1 MSILIYTGE
10 LDSANIQSSGA
21 DKAFLSRLE
30 EIYDKVLRDKGC
42 VTDLTKDIEISL
54 TFLDSQKMREINN
67 EYRNVDEPTD
77 VLSFPLWESE
87 DGLFTPPDDWEVLPI
102 GDIMV
107 CPEIVKKNAAEN
119 GRTHLQETVLVISH
133 GLLHLIGYDHDTEE
147 RQVTMWREQDDL
159 VREFFAGYSHND
171 IKA

>member
-1 MSILIYTGE
+1 MSVLIYTGE

-119 GRTHLQETVLVISH
+119 GGHICKRRCLLSRMVYCTSSAMTTILKNGKLQCGGSRTI
-133 GLLHLIGYDHDTEE
+133 
-147 RQVTMWREQDDL
+147 W
-159 VREFFAGYSHND
+159 
-171 IKA
+171 

>member
-1 MSILIYTGE
+1 MSVLIYTGE

-67 EYRNVDEPTD
+67 EYRNVDRKSTR
-77 VLSFPLWESE
+77 LNS
-87 DGLFTPPDDWEVLPI
+87 
-102 GDIMV
+102 
-107 CPEIVKKNAAEN
+107 
-119 GRTHLQETVLVISH
+119 SH
-133 GLLHLIGYDHDTEE
+133 
-147 RQVTMWREQDDL
+147 
-159 VREFFAGYSHND
+159 
-171 IKA
+171 